1 VRRPEVRLRLSGL
14 AAAVLIGAGCGDGTG
29 PGGNQIQYQLALTAF
44 GSDTTVERVRGYECF
59 LYGFF
64 TLPLPVSADS
74 LVTFPITVQRR
85 LLETR
90 GTHSEVTS
98 ADTAIAEATLD
109 YTGLGEDSL
118 QFLLTAGPYTV
129 TLGPGGFAP
138 GNPTE
143 YSGEWSCSP
152 DVPLGQDSTLLAYGH
167 DPDLSIP
174 GTWRLSE
181 LLPIE

>member
-1 VRRPEVRLRLSGL
+1 MRRPEVLLRLGGL
-14 AAAVLIGAGCGDGTG
+14 VAAVVLGAGCGNGTG
-29 PGGNQIQYQLALTAF
+29 PGGNQVQYQFGLSAF

-64 TLPLPVSADS
+64 NLPLPLAADS
-74 LVTFPITVQRR
+74 LVRFPITVQRR
-85 LLETR
+85 LFETR
-90 GTHSEVTS
+90 GTHTEVTS
-98 ADTAIAEATLD
+98 ADTAIAEATLS

-118 QFLLTAGPYTV
+118 QFLLSAGAYTV

-143 YSGEWSCSP
+143 YSSEWSCSP
-152 DVPLGQDSTLLAYGH
+152 DVPLGQDSTLLAYGY